1 MNYAVLSK
9 KNLTFQN
16 AIFLYILQQWAP
28 NKIHSFKSLNSIMV
42 LAITQFDM
50 DSSSIFSYVL
60 FGQIEEKEG
69 SSNPKFK

>member
-1 MNYAVLSK
+1 MHFF
-9 KNLTFQN
+9 TF
-16 AIFLYILQQWAP
+16 YSHGTP
-28 NKIHSFKSLNSIMV
+28 NKNHSFKSLNNIMV

>member
-1 MNYAVLSK
+1 
-9 KNLTFQN
+9 
-16 AIFLYILQQWAP
+16 
-28 NKIHSFKSLNSIMV
+28 MV

-69 SSNPKFK
+69 SSNLKSK

>member
-1 MNYAVLSK
+1 MQFFFTFYSK
-9 KNLTFQN
+9 SSNN
-16 AIFLYILQQWAP
+16 
-28 NKIHSFKSLNSIMV
+28 IMV
-42 LAITQFDM
+42 LAITQFAM

>member
-1 MNYAVLSK
+1 MQFFF
-9 KNLTFQN
+9 TFYSN
-16 AIFLYILQQWAP
+16 GLQIEF
-28 NKIHSFKSLNSIMV
+28 IHSFKSLNNIMV

-60 FGQIEEKEG
+60 FGQIEKKEG